1 MGQMIQL
8 EEELIRINTS
18 KNWIEYSNNNG
29 RSWHNR
35 SMASLMMGTMQD
47 LINNGKE
54 LLVTTSKGLYY
65 SNNKGRSWHKRS

>member
-18 KNWIEYSNNNG
+18 KNCIEYSNNNG

-35 SMASLMMGTMQD
+35 SMASSMMGTMQD
-47 LINNGKE
+47 LIHNGKE
-54 LLVTTSKGLYY
+54 LLVTTSKGLYF

>member
-18 KNWIEYSNNNG
+18 KNCIEYSNNNV

-35 SMASLMMGTMQD
+35 SMASSMMGTLQD
-47 LINNGKE
+47 LIHNGKE

>member
-8 EEELIRINTS
+8 DDELIRINTS
-18 KNWIEYSNNNG
+18 KNNIEYSNNSG

-35 SMASLMMGTMQD
+35 SSASSMMGTMQD

-65 SNNKGRSWHKRS
+65 SSNKGRSWHKRS